1 MRTHREDPLGYI
13 EPLFRPP
20 SEGMSAIVQATLG
33 CSWNRCAY
41 CDMYASKAY
50 GVRPE
55 EVVERQIIALGREI
69 PNVRK
74 AFVADGNAFGLPYD
88 YLMRIAELVHT
99 HLPRVERLTAY
110 SLPSDIRRKSEEE
123 LQSLRA
129 AGYKMVYIGVESGHD
144 PLLKAVN
151 KSENSASSEEGIL
164 KARGAG
170 IKTSIMIINGL
181 GGKEFAHGHA
191 QDSAA
196 LMNRVQPEYLSTL
209 SLFLPRGLEDYQARF
224 GGEYVPQDS
233 VELLEEL
240 REFLGAL
247 ELEETVFR
255 SNHVSNLVP
264 LAGTLGREKGKVLE
278 TVEGMIA
285 YAQENTVRR
294 FRGDRGY

>member
-1 MRTHREDPLGYI
+1 MRTHREDPLGYV

-20 SEGMSAIVQATLG
+20 SEGRSAIVQATLG

-50 GVRPE
+50 TVRPE
-55 EVVERQIIALGREI
+55 EVVERQIAALGREI
-69 PNVRK
+69 PSVRK

-88 YLMRIAELVHT
+88 YLMRIAELVRQ

-110 SLPSDIRRKSEEE
+110 ALPGDIRRKSPQE
-123 LQSLRA
+123 LEVLRA
-129 AGYKMVYIGVESGHD
+129 AGYTMVYIGVESGHD
-144 PLLKAVN
+144 PLLRAVN
-151 KSENSASSEEGIL
+151 KSEDAASSEAGIL
-164 KARGAG
+164 KARAAG
-170 IKTSIMIINGL
+170 IRTSIMIINGL
-181 GGKEFAHGHA
+181 GGKAFARGHA

-240 REFLGAL
+240 REFIAGL

-264 LAGTLGREKGKVLE
+264 LAGTLGREKARVLG
-278 TVEGMIA
+278 TVDGMIA
-285 YAQENTVRR
+285 YAQENTLQR